1 MSGEAYPKSRQ
12 LARGQRRYRR
22 KVASSKQWQRI
33 SAEKVGPCRVCGD
46 PGRNGRM
53 FGRIHLHHVVP
64 RSSPWF
70 GDDVADN
77 IVPVCPDCHW
87 LVTAPGS
94 RSARLVC
101 ESLTD
106 AEYAYAVTRCGEAFF
121 ERAYGIEYTPKGEA

>member
-1 MSGEAYPKSRQ
+1 MAVSGDPYPKVRQ

-22 KVASSKQWQRI
+22 KVASAKQWQRI

-70 GDDVADN
+70 GDDVSDN
-77 IVPVCPDCHW
+77 IVPLCPLCHGDVTRGVQGTRML
-87 LVTAPGS
+87 LVS
-94 RSARLVC
+94 K
-101 ESLTD
+101 LTD
-106 AEYAYAVTRCGEAFF
+106 AEYAYAITRCGEAFF
-121 ERAYGIEYTPKGEA
+121 ERAYGIEYRVR